1 MRGSGALRKIALGA
15 LGLYLLAVAGFTLYA
30 QTGYVDS
37 LPTAYLTRPGPG
49 EISFTL
55 AETGTVEDGK
65 LHYSHQLGK
74 GLPNDVIVPGLKV
87 QYTGENGQH
96 GEGEVLSIASGIQG
110 LSGAEIWLSLP
121 EGLFREGEQVAFQ
134 VEERTITFRDAIPR
148 QAVQERENGDPV
160 VYVIEESEGPWGRRG
175 TSCRPAPAAAC
186 GPITTR
192 IRNTSWSAPPCGKA
206 ASPSW

>member
-1 MRGSGALRKIALGA
+1 MRGGAVLRKVALGT
-15 LGLYLLAVAGFTLYA
+15 LCLYFLAVAGFTLYA

-121 EGLFREGEQVAFQ
+121 EGLFRE
-134 VEERTITFRDAIPR
+134 
-148 QAVQERENGDPV
+148 
-160 VYVIEESEGPWGRRG
+160 
-175 TSCRPAPAAAC
+175 
-186 GPITTR
+186 
-192 IRNTSWSAPPCGKA
+192 
-206 ASPSW
+206 